1 MYSQLVLILSLK
13 TEAKRGE
20 ARQIFVEAKRGELD
34 FLKLI
39 SRRDEARLNINE
51 AKRVELVK
59 YCLVSLSAY

>member
-1 MYSQLVLILSLK
+1 
-13 TEAKRGE
+13 
-20 ARQIFVEAKRGELD
+20 
-34 FLKLI
+34 LKLI